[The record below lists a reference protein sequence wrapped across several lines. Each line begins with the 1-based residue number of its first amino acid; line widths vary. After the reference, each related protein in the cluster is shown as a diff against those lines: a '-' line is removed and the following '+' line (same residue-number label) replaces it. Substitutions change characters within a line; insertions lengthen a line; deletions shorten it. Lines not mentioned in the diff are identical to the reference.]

1 MRIGVIFLLFL
12 MGCLAQEI
20 QESSHNKKLKI
31 LIVDEKMNIIKSMPL
46 NEGVKEISLEEY
58 DKLIQIDITSPKKE
72 LQASLKNSSSDLFKE
87 ELKTALEN
95 EEDKIQSIAKS
106 TLYEERFERNRFM
119 GDFLGFEP
127 HKFNYILPANIS
139 TNTEP
144 NEAKRVEA
152 KFQISIKKLLYDD
165 LFFKDLDFYFAYTQQ
180 SYWQLYDNENSRP
193 FRESNYEPSLYL
205 SYPLDKKFFF
215 DRVDFGYVHQSNG
228 GDLTKSRSWDRL
240 FVEGIYSKGNFV
252 MGLKAWYRIKED
264 INKDDNPDIHKYLG
278 YGDLTL
284 AYLYNKHLFSATL
297 RNNLRADNRGSI
309 LLDYSYPI
317 YKNLYLYLQF
327 FNGYGESLSDY
338 NNSINRV
345 GIGILFNR

>member
-58 DKLIQIDITSPKKE
+58 DKLIQIDIASPKKE

>member
-1 MRIGVIFLLFL
+1 MILFFVD
-12 MGCLAQEI
+12 CFAKNVQDEI
-20 QESSHNKKLKI
+20 SHNKNLKI
-31 LIVDEKMNIIKSMPL
+31 LIVDEKMNIIKSVPL
-46 NEGVKEISLEEY
+46 TEGQQKISLEKF
-58 DKLIQIDITSPKKE
+58 DKSLQIDITSPKKE
-72 LQASLKNSSSDLFKE
+72 LQTSLKNTDADTFKE
-87 ELKTALEN
+87 ELKTALKKQEQKL
-95 EEDKIQSIAKS
+95 ETTPKS
-106 TLYEERFERNRFM
+106 TLYEERFERNKFM

-127 HKFNYILPANIS
+127 HKFNYILPANVS

-180 SYWQLYDNENSRP
+180 SYWQLYDNDNSRP

-264 INKDDNPDIHKYLG
+264 IHKDDNPDIHKYLG

-297 RNNLRADNRGSI
+297 RNNLRADNKGSI

>member
-72 LQASLKNSSSDLFKE
+72 LQASLKNSSSDRFKE